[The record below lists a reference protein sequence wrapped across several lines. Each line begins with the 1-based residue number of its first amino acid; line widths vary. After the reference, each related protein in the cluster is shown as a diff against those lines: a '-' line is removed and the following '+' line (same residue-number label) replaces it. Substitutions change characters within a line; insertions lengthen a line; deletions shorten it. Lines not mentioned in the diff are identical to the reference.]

1 MRIIKAVLLSV
12 CVVML
17 CAVLSAPTNAGTWNK
32 KTFVTFADSVEIPGQ
47 ILPAGTYVFKL
58 MDSAADRGIVQIW
71 TGDETQLLAT
81 LITVRDSRWESP
93 NKTIIEF
100 DERPGDSPMAV
111 RSWFYPG
118 DKTGWDFIYPYEG

>member
-12 CVVML
+12 CAVML
-17 CAVLSAPTNAGTWNK
+17 CAVLSAPTNADTWNK